1 VANVYNKLTGEYLV
15 SVHTPAYSLEEWIV
29 NPSLPDC
36 EMKYL
41 KVDDGLVK
49 EMTTAEKAI
58 IDAKVPLIRSQRSAR
73 ETMSLLHDREWKYQ
87 LSGLSRADI
96 Q

>member
-1 VANVYNKLTGEYLV
+1 ML
-15 SVHTPAYSLEEWIV
+15 
-29 NPSLPDC
+29 D
-36 EMKYL
+36 
-41 KVDDGLVK
+41 
-49 EMTTAEKAI
+49 AI